1 MTQFFLDKKWANII
15 KNSHMNVMGTEGK
28 MVQAYAKLISEIYYG
43 TSKSVRP
50 DTFKRILG

>member
-1 MTQFFLDKKWANII
+1 
-15 KNSHMNVMGTEGK
+15 MNVMGTEGK